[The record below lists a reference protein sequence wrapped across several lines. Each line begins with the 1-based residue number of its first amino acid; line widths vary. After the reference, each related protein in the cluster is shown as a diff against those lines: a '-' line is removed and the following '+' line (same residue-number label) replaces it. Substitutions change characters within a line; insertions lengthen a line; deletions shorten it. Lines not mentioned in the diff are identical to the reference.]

1 MGKMTSLTMTS
12 MRSHVK
18 LLAVVAALTVHT
30 AALAPQV
37 EARDPAAPFA
47 GRLLMES
54 RSGTVL
60 FESEAHRAWPPASMV
75 KLMGMLLVMEA
86 VAGGQVSLEDPV
98 TTSARASRTGG
109 SQVYL
114 RQGEVFPLGELLKA
128 LIIAS
133 ANDAA
138 VAIAE
143 HIAGTAEAF
152 VELMN
157 ERARQLGL
165 KDTIYRSVHGLPPA
179 SDQEDDLSS
188 AYDLA
193 VLARKA
199 MEHAEIMKWASQP
212 EESFRDG
219 TFKMTNTNHL
229 IRWYRG
235 ATGLKTGY
243 HGRSGFGV
251 TATATRGNLTL
262 IAVVLGAGTKAGCF
276 DEAARILTE
285 GFSTYRLVEAA
296 EKGRPVGATI
306 PVEGGDVPEVSAI
319 AGEELRLLLKRA
331 EAPDPRVEAR
341 VPRLLVAPVRKG
353 QPVGEVAVVNGSQVL
368 GTTGLVVDRD
378 VMAVGW
384 LGWWRNWQGPQE
396 ESAPEGSP

>member
-1 MGKMTSLTMTS
+1 M
-12 MRSHVK
+12 
-18 LLAVVAALTVHT
+18 LAVAAALSVHA
-30 AALAPQV
+30 AALAPQA

-54 RSGTVL
+54 KSGAVL

-75 KLMGMLLVMEA
+75 KLMDMLLVMEA
-86 VAGGQVSLEDPV
+86 VKEGRVSLDDPV
-98 TTSARASRTGG
+98 RTSARASRMGG

-114 RQGEVFPLGELLKA
+114 REGEVFPLRELLKA

-143 HIAGTAEAF
+143 HIAGTSEAF
-152 VELMN
+152 VEMMN

-165 KDTIYRSVHGLPPA
+165 KDTIYRSVHGLPPGRG
-179 SDQEDDLSS
+179 QEDDLSS

-193 VLARKA
+193 LLARKV
-199 MEHAEIMKWASQP
+199 MEYPEIMEWASQP
-212 EESFRDG
+212 EAPFRNG
-219 TFKMTNTNHL
+219 TFKMANTNHL

-251 TATATRGNLTL
+251 TATATRGNLSL
-262 IAVVLGAGTKAGCF
+262 IAVVLGAGTKRRCF
-276 DEAARILTE
+276 DEAARLLTE

-306 PVEGGDVPEVSAI
+306 PVEGGDVPEVSAM
-319 AGEELRLLLKRA
+319 AGEDLRLLLKRS

-353 QPVGEVAVVNGSQVL
+353 QRVGEVAVVNGSQVL
-368 GTTGLVVDRD
+368 GTTGLFVDRD

-384 LGWWRNWQGPQE
+384 LGWWRNWQGPQG
-396 ESAPEGSP
+396 ESAPEESP